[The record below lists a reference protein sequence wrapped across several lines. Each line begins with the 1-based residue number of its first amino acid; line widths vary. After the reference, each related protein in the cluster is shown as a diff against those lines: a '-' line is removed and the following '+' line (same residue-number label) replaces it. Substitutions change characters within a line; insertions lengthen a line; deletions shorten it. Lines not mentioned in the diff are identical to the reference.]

1 MRCVARDTNKN
12 VVVAMSKLVIQSSED
27 EGQGLER
34 VTAYVE
40 GKVKFSDMKLLQP
53 SKEFPD

>member
-1 MRCVARDTNKN
+1 
-12 VVVAMSKLVIQSSED
+12 MSKLVIQSSED